1 MSNLDQ
7 IRSCLDPFIRAT
19 GNPVD
24 FNRESLFEGRD
35 ALKQVFDLIDHRHQR
50 ALAEGFGAVQAL
62 VGGMIRRGH
71 VEQGV
76 VLKAIH
82 TLMSTLVELAGS
94 QPIAGPQAEFEIKAP
109 SGHGPL
115 PGLSGLS
122 PLPPAP
128 TPGMR
133 SAAPSAPAAPS
144 ASGYLRL
151 GGQPGK
157 LELAGR
163 PGAPV
168 EPVSPK
174 GEHTL
179 GQLLVQSGKIS
190 SSQLTRALDLQKI
203 NGRRLGEVLIAM
215 EAIGIQTLEEAL
227 NRQQVLQSFKGGN
240 KGTGAA

>member
-1 MSNLDQ
+1 
-7 IRSCLDPFIRAT
+7 
-19 GNPVD
+19 
-24 FNRESLFEGRD
+24 
-35 ALKQVFDLIDHRHQR
+35 
-50 ALAEGFGAVQAL
+50 
-62 VGGMIRRGH
+62 
-71 VEQGV
+71 
-76 VLKAIH
+76 
-82 TLMSTLVELAGS
+82 
-94 QPIAGPQAEFEIKAP
+94 
-109 SGHGPL
+109 
-115 PGLSGLS
+115 
-122 PLPPAP
+122 
-128 TPGMR
+128 
-133 SAAPSAPAAPS
+133 
-144 ASGYLRL
+144 
-151 GGQPGK
+151 
-157 LELAGR
+157 ELAGR